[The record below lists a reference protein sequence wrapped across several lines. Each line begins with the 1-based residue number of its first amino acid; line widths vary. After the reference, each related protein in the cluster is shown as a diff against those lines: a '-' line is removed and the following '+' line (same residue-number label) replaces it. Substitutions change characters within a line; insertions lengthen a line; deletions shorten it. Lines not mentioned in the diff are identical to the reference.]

1 MANLSTYDPFTD
13 PVDELFRGFF
23 RPVRVENA
31 GRQGPA
37 AIKMDVT
44 EDDKTY
50 IVHAEIPGVNKDE
63 IQVTIEGNQV
73 TLGADAK
80 REKELKDGQRTLRS
94 ERLIRV
100 RKTGDLRGIDVYH
113 PKMREAFGA

>member
-1 MANLSTYDPFTD
+1 MSRVTIAMSRSPRMSASTQSSVAASSFLS
-13 PVDELFRGFF
+13 
-23 RPVRVENA
+23 PVRVESA

-94 ERLIRV
+94 ER
-100 RKTGDLRGIDVYH
+100 YY
-113 PKMREAFGA
+113 GALYRSF